1 MLPVSL
7 EKPLPPSGFF
17 CGKTTIFFRFANKI
31 SPNNVGKS
39 NGISNLRPV
48 LPDCKRRQPFASG
61 LTSLLSPFVM
71 INTNLKF
78 WRRELGLTQAQLA
91 DKLSI
96 KRSLVGAYEEGR
108 AEPRLATLVNMARL
122 FNIPLDSLATTDFTK
137 RKHAKTAA
145 ALREAGPLVEPEEK
159 PLRVLAFTVGQDQKE
174 NIELVPL
181 KAAAGYLNG
190 YADREFIEELPR
202 FRLPML
208 PGNGTYRAFEIA
220 GDSMLPLASGTT
232 IVGRYV
238 DDWAT
243 MKDGTPCIVVSQKE
257 GIVFKRLFNKLKQNH
272 LFALHS
278 DNPTYSPYDIK
289 AEDVL
294 EIWEAK
300 SYISNTFPIGGVS
313 LEQLASMVLDLTQQ
327 VKKMQLVRA

>member
-1 MLPVSL
+1 
-7 EKPLPPSGFF
+7 
-17 CGKTTIFFRFANKI
+17 
-31 SPNNVGKS
+31 
-39 NGISNLRPV
+39 
-48 LPDCKRRQPFASG
+48 
-61 LTSLLSPFVM
+61 M

-78 WRRELGLTQAQLA
+78 WRRELSLTQAQLA
-91 DKLSI
+91 DKLGI

-137 RKHAKTAA
+137 KKNAKTAA
-145 ALREAGPLVEPEEK
+145 ALREAGPLAETDPEEK
-159 PLRVLAFTVGQDQKE
+159 PLRVLAFTVGIDEKE

-208 PGNGTYRAFEIA
+208 PSTGTYRAFEIA

-238 DDWAT
+238 DDWAAI
-243 MKDGTPCIVVSQKE
+243 KDGTPCIVVSQKD
-257 GIVFKRLFNKLKQNH
+257 GIVFKRVYNKLKQNE

-278 DNPTYSPYDIK
+278 DNPSYSPYDLK

-300 SYISNTFPIGGVS
+300 SYISSAFPIGGVS
-313 LEQLASMVLDLTQQ
+313 LEHLASMVLDLTQQ
-327 VKKMQLVRA
+327 VKQMQLQRA